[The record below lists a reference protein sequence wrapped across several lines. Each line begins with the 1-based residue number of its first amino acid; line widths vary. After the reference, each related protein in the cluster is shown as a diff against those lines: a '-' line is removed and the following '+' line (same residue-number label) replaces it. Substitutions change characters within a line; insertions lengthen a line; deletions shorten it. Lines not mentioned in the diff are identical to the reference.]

1 MKQPILF
8 VDQTGCWGGAQHV
21 LEIAISALEPE
32 FIPIVALPEDGAFA
46 NELRRKRVETRNLP
60 LGTYRS
66 GKKSLTDMA
75 AFALRNVV
83 CAAQLVEAIRRRN
96 VKLVYINGPRCLPG
110 AVWAARWTDV
120 PSLFHVHL
128 TMTRASEK
136 LVMALATPHATEIV
150 ACCQAAAAPL
160 LQVCPALQRKL
171 HVVYNP
177 VRPLVS
183 GSVSGAERS
192 ASATVLKSSPRPVI
206 GLVGRISPQK
216 RQHILLQAAARLKN
230 RGIDAQIVL
239 LGVPREDSMEDAAY
253 ARSLRSSAQLLG
265 LEADVEWTGYQTDPN
280 PYYAMIDVLVMPST
294 ASEGLPLAALEALQ
308 WGIPVVASPIG
319 GIPELISHG
328 VNGLIVP
335 PLDDQALAEALEQI
349 LTDPALRS
357 RLQLGARATIGS
369 RFSVATFT
377 ASIREIVLRLCET
390 HQSEAKPERADQVAA
405 RV

>member
-1 MKQPILF
+1 
-8 VDQTGCWGGAQHV
+8 
-21 LEIAISALEPE
+21 
-32 FIPIVALPEDGAFA
+32 
-46 NELRRKRVETRNLP
+46 
-60 LGTYRS
+60 
-66 GKKSLTDMA
+66 
-75 AFALRNVV
+75 
-83 CAAQLVEAIRRRN
+83 
-96 VKLVYINGPRCLPG
+96 
-110 AVWAARWTDV
+110 
-120 PSLFHVHL
+120 
-128 TMTRASEK
+128 
-136 LVMALATPHATEIV
+136 
-150 ACCQAAAAPL
+150 
-160 LQVCPALQRKL
+160 L

-183 GSVSGAERS
+183 RSVSGAERS

-230 RGIDAQIVL
+230 RGIDAQIIL

-319 GIPELISHG
+319 GIPEVISHG

-369 RFSVATFT
+369 RFSVATFA

-390 HQSEAKPERADQVAA
+390 HPSEAKPERADQVAA